1 MSINRYNTK
10 TDKTQA
16 AIIRGLEQAGVRVWI
31 IKQPC
36 DLLCLVHGRWQ
47 TLEVKTPEGKRG
59 QVWRRRRMK
68 AQNDFLDTTPTPVV
82 TSLEAALVVLGIANP
97 AGRTVPATSPSCT
110 STLSGPATSSVA
122 GR

>member
-1 MSINRYNTK
+1 MSINRYNAKIDT
-10 TDKTQA
+10 TQA
-16 AIIRGLEQAGVRVWI
+16 AIVKGLEQAGVRVWV

-68 AQNDFLDTTPTPVV
+68 AQNDFLDSTPTPVV
-82 TSLEAALVVLGIANP
+82 TCLEDALCALGL
-97 AGRTVPATSPSCT
+97 VPRPVTSAPCT
-110 STLSGPATSSVA
+110 LKPHSARSASVA

>member
-1 MSINRYNTK
+1 MSINRYNAK
-10 TDKTQA
+10 TDTAQA

-59 QVWRRRRMK
+59 QVWRRRRAK
-68 AQNDFLDTTPTPVV
+68 TQNDFLRETRTPVV
-82 TSLEAALVVLGIANP
+82 TSLEDALSALGLVPSPVTSAP
-97 AGRTVPATSPSCT
+97 CTLKPHSARSASAAGR
-110 STLSGPATSSVA
+110 
-122 GR
+122 